1 MGKYKNLLVNIGL
14 FTLNTVSTKLIT
26 FLLVPLYTYF
36 LTTAQYGVTD
46 MSLTVASLV
55 TPVVTLSIG
64 DATTRYIIDDPDD
77 KERYVFVGFWVTLIG
92 CFVMF
97 LLTPMLDLSVFGGL
111 GAYKGFYLLY
121 FVTTAFNAYLANVAR
136 GVNQIKLITG
146 ASIASSLVSASLAGV
161 LIGLLGWK
169 VEGYFISLILGAV
182 TAVLAYLLFGGSW
195 RYIGIP
201 RLERDKNFLRK
212 MLLYSVPLMPN
223 SIFWW
228 VGTSVNRFFITS
240 MLGIGASGL
249 FAAASKIPNVMNMIS
264 STFWQAWSLSA
275 FQEFKKTDT
284 GRFYSNV
291 FAVFRTFCFLAA
303 SGLIALAPWL
313 ASILLQKKF
322 YSAWPIIPILILAF
336 LFNVFAGFYGTVF
349 TASMKTR
356 HLMTSTG
363 AAALAVVVLTWLF
376 IPILGLQGA
385 AWAMVGSN
393 LVMYA
398 MRVVMARPI
407 VRISVNW
414 PLMLLNVLMVCLQV
428 CVMVWRVNGYLVIA
442 WLVFAAVCV
451 VSALDIYPSLRDLLS
466 VVVRKKR

>member
-1 MGKYKNLLVNIGL
+1 MDKYKNLLVNIVL

-46 MSLTVASLV
+46 MSLTVANLV
-55 TPVVTLSIG
+55 TPIVTLSIG
-64 DATTRYIIDDPDD
+64 DAVTRYIIDDPDD
-77 KERYVFVGFWVTLIG
+77 KERYISVGFWITLIG
-92 CFVMF
+92 CLIMF
-97 LLTPMLDLSVFGGL
+97 LLMPMLDLSVLGGL

-121 FVTTAFNAYLANVAR
+121 FATAAFNAYLANVAR
-136 GVNQIKLITG
+136 GVNQITLITVT
-146 ASIASSLVSASLAGV
+146 SIVSSLVSASSAGV

-169 VEGYFISLILGAV
+169 VEGYFVSLVLGAV
-182 TAVLAYLLFGGSW
+182 IAILMYLLFGESW
-195 RYIGIP
+195 RYIKVP
-201 RLERDKNFLRK
+201 RLERDRRFLKK
-212 MLLYSVPLMPN
+212 MLLYSVPLIPN

-275 FQEFKKTDT
+275 FQEFKKTDSSK
-284 GRFYSNV
+284 FYSNV

-313 ASILLQKKF
+313 ASILLQKQF

-356 HLMTSTG
+356 HLLMSTI
-363 AAALAVVVLTWLF
+363 AAALAVIVLTWLL
-376 IPILGLQGA
+376 IPFLGLQGA

-393 LVMYA
+393 LIMYA
-398 MRVVMARPI
+398 MRIVLARPI
-407 VRISVNW
+407 VRIKVNW
-414 PLMLLNVLMVCLQV
+414 PLTLLNILLVCLQT
-428 CVMVWRVNGYLVIA
+428 CVMVWRINEYLVIS
-442 WLVFAAVCV
+442 WFIFAVTCT
-451 VSALDIYPSLRDLLS
+451 VSALDVYPSLRVLLS
-466 VVVRKKR
+466 ALTKKK